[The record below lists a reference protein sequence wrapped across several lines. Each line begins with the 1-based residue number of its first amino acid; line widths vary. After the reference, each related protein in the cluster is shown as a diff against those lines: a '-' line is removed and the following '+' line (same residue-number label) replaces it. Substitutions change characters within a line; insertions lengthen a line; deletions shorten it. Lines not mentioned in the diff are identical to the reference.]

1 MATEGTYKIL
11 RRNNIA
17 SKQVLKV
24 HEGRPHIGDS
34 MKNGQI
40 QLIVNSPSGEEAK
53 TDGKMI
59 RRTALAYKIPV
70 ITTLAGAKAAI
81 AAIRS
86 LQTGAISVTALQDY
100 A

>member
-1 MATEGTYKIL
+1 M
-11 RRNNIA
+11 
-17 SKQVLKV
+17 
-24 HEGRPHIGDS
+24 HEGRPNISDI

-59 RRTALAYKIPV
+59 RRTAMAYKIPV
-70 ITTLAGAKAAI
+70 ITTLAGAKATI
-81 AAIRS
+81 AAIKA
-86 LQTGAISVTALQDY
+86 LQTGGISVTALQDY